1 MNSEPTI
8 SARTYVIVWLSL
20 ILLTLTTTGVAF
32 IDLGGQWNTL
42 TAVVIAVVKTVLVVI
57 YFMHLRYSSRLTWI
71 FAGAG
76 FFWLVILITLTMSDV
91 LTRNWLSVSR

>member
-1 MNSEPTI
+1 MKSEPII
-8 SARTYVIVWLSL
+8 SLRTYVLVWAGLL
-20 ILLTLTTTGVAF
+20 ILTLTTTGVAF

-42 TAVVIAVVKTVLVVI
+42 TAVVIAVVKTVLVVV
-57 YFMHLRYSSRLTWI
+57 YFMHLRYSSRLTWV

-91 LTRNWLSVSR
+91 LTRSWLSGSK